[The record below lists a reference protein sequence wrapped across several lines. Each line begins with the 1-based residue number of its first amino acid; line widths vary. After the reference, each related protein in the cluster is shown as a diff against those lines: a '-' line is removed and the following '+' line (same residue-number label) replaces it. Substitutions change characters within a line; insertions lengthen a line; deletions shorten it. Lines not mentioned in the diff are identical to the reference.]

1 VNRWTLQIPALL
13 LAVLLGLTPELALA
27 QTDQQSTQQQGTEV
41 PTSAAPT
48 QSGTESPAAQSPTAA
63 PANNN
68 QGNTAAPQS
77 TNPQPLPDAPSAQST
92 PATQSQSNDTAPQQT
107 PEGTAAAQAAKTKGG
122 AASKPA
128 GAAIAP
134 AKQGRTRSLL
144 IKMGVIAGAGVALG
158 SVYALT
164 RGSPARP
171 PGAH

>member
-13 LAVLLGLTPELALA
+13 LAGLLGLTPEFALA
-27 QTDQQSTQQQGTEV
+27 QTGQQSTQQQATEV
-41 PTSAAPT
+41 PAPAAPT
-48 QSGTESPAAQSPTAA
+48 QPGTESPAAQSPTAA

-68 QGNTAAPQS
+68 EGNTAAPQS
-77 TNPQPLPDAPSAQST
+77 TNPPLPDAPSAQST
-92 PATQSQSNDTAPQQT
+92 PVTQNQTNDNAPQQT

-134 AKQGRTRSLL
+134 AKQRRTRSLL

>member
-1 VNRWTLQIPALL
+1 MENSTVHRWTLQISALL
-13 LAVLLGLTPELALA
+13 LAALLFTPDLALA
-27 QTDQQSTQQQGTEV
+27 MSGQQSE
-41 PTSAAPT
+41 
-48 QSGTESPAAQSPTAA
+48 AA
-63 PANNN
+63 PATPPQAAEPVN
-68 QGNTAAPQS
+68 QNEENQADPES
-77 TNPQPLPDAPSAQST
+77 TDQPSLPDAPSAQST
-92 PATQSQSNDTAPQQT
+92 PGNQNQDKDTAPQQT

-122 AASKPA
+122 PASNPA

-164 RGSPARP
+164 HGSPARP